1 MTRDEMFSGLV
12 SLLRQNRCRLETIG
26 TGTSIQALGLDSVRL
41 TACLMELEELF
52 KVLVPDQEWGK
63 WNTLGDILDY
73 IEEYLAH
80 SVGINPID
88 IDLVGRRLDEGDTE
102 KDSQ

>member
-12 SLLRQNRCRLETIG
+12 SLLRQNRCRKETIG
-26 TGTSIQALGLDSVRL
+26 TETAIQDLGVDSVRM

-52 KVLVPDQEWGK
+52 KVLVPDQEWSK

-73 IEEYLAH
+73 IENYLSH
-80 SVGINPID
+80 SAGINPID
-88 IDLVGRRLDEGDTE
+88 IDLVGPRLVEDDFGKEDL
-102 KDSQ
+102 